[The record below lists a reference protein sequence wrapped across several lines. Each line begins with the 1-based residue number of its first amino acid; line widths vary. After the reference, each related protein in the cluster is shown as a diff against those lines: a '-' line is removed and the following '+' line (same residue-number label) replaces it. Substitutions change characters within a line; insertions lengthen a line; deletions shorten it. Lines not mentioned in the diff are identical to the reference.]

1 MTLSDVSGQS
11 AVVDGAR
18 SDSGSLVPLRLARLW
33 PQDDPAASGG
43 PGWFVEDPGMR
54 ALESPRLN
62 VMWPTRPVV
71 DHPATTL
78 SIHEVLTAWRAAERE
93 LGGVPQGSPE
103 RPGIQAKLV
112 SLRAT
117 YHRLFDERCD
127 RRPAEDKA
135 RMPELRSSM
144 SGLDGLGRAT

>member
-1 MTLSDVSGQS
+1 MTLSDVSRRS

-18 SDSGSLVPLRLARLW
+18 SDSGSLVPLRLARPW
-33 PQDDPAASGG
+33 PQHDRPASGG
-43 PGWFVEDPGMR
+43 PGWFVEVPGMP
-54 ALESPRLN
+54 ALESPRPK
-62 VMWPTRPVV
+62 VTWPTKPAV
-71 DHPATTL
+71 DRPATTL

-103 RPGIQAKLV
+103 RLAIQAKLV

-127 RRPAEDKA
+127 RQSPDRP
-135 RMPELRSSM
+135 
-144 SGLDGLGRAT
+144 